1 MEKLLK
7 LYYLFPSYDCD
18 YSIEIFHDQELALSR
33 VVDRAAFHIKCLHSL
48 KKRVLKY
55 IYIYIYIYSYMGK
68 LIYLGRLISTLSQEI
83 LKDLQYLILPTTSHI
98 EREKL

>member
-18 YSIEIFHDQELALSR
+18 YSMEIFHDQELGLSR

-48 KKRVLKY
+48 KKRALK
-55 IYIYIYIYSYMGK
+55 YIYIYSYMGK
-68 LIYLGRLISTLSQEI
+68 LIDLGGLISTLSQEI

>member
-1 MEKLLK
+1 M
-7 LYYLFPSYDCD
+7 
-18 YSIEIFHDQELALSR
+18 LALPE
-33 VVDRAAFHIKCLHSL
+33 
-48 KKRVLKY
+48 KKGLE
-55 IYIYIYIYSYMGK
+55 IYIYIYSYMGK